1 VSLTTDAGGTT
12 KIDGGAIKTSGLAGQ
27 VFNDAVTLGKK
38 AILTATNSGAVT
50 FATTLDGAKTLAVNT
65 QGLTTFGG
73 AVGTTTPLVSLTT
86 DAGGT
91 TAIGGASVRTTGNQ
105 SWLDDVNV
113 PADTSFTA
121 TAGAIGSGPLNTFRA
136 TGRAVSFVAA
146 TGIGTAASPIRIAAN
161 DVTAAIT
168 GSGDIHLVG
177 VGDLVVG
184 RDGLVTPAGVI
195 GLAASGDI
203 RVPSGGRITAGSVAG
218 RGVSATKPIH
228 WSVLGTADSGA
239 GSLRQVITNTNTTGV
254 AGVVVF
260 SGGTNQFVVASRLP
274 VIAAPITVDGTG
286 HGVVIDA
293 NRQVDA
299 GLILQAAAT
308 GSVVRGLT
316 IRNVA
321 GFGITLAGVRNALI
335 DRNTVTS
342 LNTSTSMGLYAAGDL
357 TGTRVVGNTFSGGLR
372 GALLDGAR
380 NLAFGQFGN
389 GNTLS
394 NSRAAASN
402 PAFAGTGI
410 RAEGN
415 LSGTVVAGNT
425 FTGNNY
431 GFAFIGA
438 NSLQLRQ
445 NVFTRNSIA
454 GIYVEGDSRG
464 SNQSG
469 NAFGTTRADR
479 NKANLLRSQGA
490 RFGGAVV
497 TPAGQPQVS
506 VVQKRK

>member
-1 VSLTTDAGGTT
+1 
-12 KIDGGAIKTSGLAGQ
+12 
-27 VFNDAVTLGKK
+27 
-38 AILTATNSGAVT
+38 
-50 FATTLDGAKTLAVNT
+50 
-65 QGLTTFGG
+65 
-73 AVGTTTPLVSLTT
+73 
-86 DAGGT
+86 
-91 TAIGGASVRTTGNQ
+91 
-105 SWLDDVNV
+105 
-113 PADTSFTA
+113 
-121 TAGAIGSGPLNTFRA
+121 
-136 TGRAVSFVAA
+136 
-146 TGIGTAASPIRIAAN
+146 
-161 DVTAAIT
+161 
-168 GSGDIHLVG
+168 
-177 VGDLVVG
+177 
-184 RDGLVTPAGVI
+184 
-195 GLAASGDI
+195 
-203 RVPSGGRITAGSVAG
+203 
-218 RGVSATKPIH
+218 
-228 WSVLGTADSGA
+228 
-239 GSLRQVITNTNTTGV
+239 
-254 AGVVVF
+254 
-260 SGGTNQFVVASRLP
+260 
-274 VIAAPITVDGTG
+274 
-286 HGVVIDA
+286 
-293 NRQVDA
+293 
-299 GLILQAAAT
+299 
-308 GSVVRGLT
+308 
-316 IRNVA
+316 
-321 GFGITLAGVRNALI
+321 
-335 DRNTVTS
+335 
-342 LNTSTSMGLYAAGDL
+342 MGLYAAGDL